1 MFFPVVL
8 NIWQR
13 DKTLVSIVITVSRDD
28 LLRSLEEKQRCLC
41 LPFAHGVADDHE
53 FEAKTNDVQVSLYS
67 SLSERSEPLKYT
79 LKIYQT
85 AGLLSFFAYS
95 KL

>member
-1 MFFPVVL
+1 MFAFCT
-8 NIWQR
+8 W
-13 DKTLVSIVITVSRDD
+13 
-28 LLRSLEEKQRCLC
+28 C
-41 LPFAHGVADDHE
+41 ADDHE

-85 AGLLSFFAYS
+85 AGLLSFFCLFYVNCKS
-95 KL
+95 